1 MLKEIIKK
9 LDRIITLL
17 EEVRGVET
25 KKETD
30 YPDTITLPDNGPGFG
45 GPGCSGW
52 VCPKC
57 GAMVP
62 YNTTHFC
69 KK

>member
-25 KKETD
+25 KKEID
-30 YPDTITLPDNGPGFG
+30 YSGTTTLPYNGIDIGS
-45 GPGCSGW
+45 SGW
-52 VCPKC
+52 ECQKC
-57 GAMVP
+57 GAWVP
-62 YNTTHFC
+62 YNVAHVC